1 VTLEDADTRFQALQ
15 PFFTGRRTV
24 NLRGALA
31 EEYVQH
37 RLKTGVVT
45 ATINRELATF
55 IRHPIG
61 YTGSGAR
68 ENYGASNARVS
79 DRYNIVS
86 PADLQDTAQMCD
98 GHSGHN
104 APPRLTLPS

>member
-1 VTLEDADTRFQALQ
+1 MTNWPGISDYTMRQ
-15 PFFTGRRTV
+15 PARDS
-24 NLRGALA
+24 RGCRHAIPSA
-31 EEYVQH
+31 PAIFH